1 MVVKKTLR
9 NSNGF
14 FYNHVCRTSVF
25 WGVIMDSGEKDNR
38 LTPTVFNASKFY
50 KSIGSANA

>member
-1 MVVKKTLR
+1 ME
-9 NSNGF
+9 
-14 FYNHVCRTSVF
+14 
-25 WGVIMDSGEKDNR
+25 SGEKGNR